1 MSITIRPATSD
12 DVPQMRFPLVAEET
26 LAGFFTTHSAFVAV
40 DCLGRVL
47 GQVLYAIIGEDE
59 QRSIYF
65 FLPHVDE
72 ALRGQG
78 IGSRLI
84 AAVEDIG
91 REAGCAG
98 VTLGVDV
105 NNPQARALYERRG
118 YAVFDT
124 RSMLT
129 SAVDPPLQVTEDLM
143 VKYLAQKAAA

>member
-1 MSITIRPATSD
+1 
-12 DVPQMRFPLVAEET
+12 MRFPLVTEQT
-26 LAGFFTTHSAFVAV
+26 FAGFFGKHAAFVAV

-47 GQVLYAIIGEDE
+47 GQALYAIIGEGE

-65 FLPHVDE
+65 FLLHVDE
-72 ALRGQG
+72 VLRGQG

-84 AAVEDIG
+84 DAVEEIG

-98 VTLGVDV
+98 VTLGIDV
-105 NNPQARALYERRG
+105 NNPRARGLYERRG

-124 RSMLT
+124 RSTLT

-143 VKYLAQKAAA
+143 VKYLTQKAAA